1 MPACSFLL
9 WPQSC
14 PRQAELDLAV
24 CPPQAEL
31 EVALATCPPQAEL
44 DLTVC
49 PPQAELDVAVA
60 EPFWE
65 PHWMVEMVVVL
76 SPPAG
81 ALNRDASSEPGRQ
94 GR

>member
-1 MPACSFLL
+1 MPAWLDPS
-9 WPQSC
+9 WRQSC

-31 EVALATCPPQAEL
+31 EVAVATCPPQAEL

-60 EPFWE
+60 EPFCE
-65 PHWMVEMVVVL
+65 PHWTVEMAVVL

-81 ALNRDASSEPGRQ
+81 TLSRDASSEHGKQ

>member
-1 MPACSFLL
+1 MPAWLDPS
-9 WPQSC
+9 WRQSC

-31 EVALATCPPQAEL
+31 EVPLATCPPQAEL

-60 EPFWE
+60 EPFCQ

-76 SPPAG
+76 SLPAG
-81 ALNRDASSEPGRQ
+81 AMNRDASSQPGRQ